1 MGDRMKVL
9 FEGEFW
15 STHSVHPKGFGSF
28 EASSYHRRRTE
39 LIASLRPRGI
49 DVSYQPSHI
58 AANIFPREADDLR
71 EFDVVITSDIGPSDI
86 GAIFSSDGSH
96 TAGRVR
102 SSNRTGYSQLA
113 ATIDLKLKAAW
124 ETSPKSQ
131 Q

>member
-9 FEGEFW
+9 FEGEFGF
-15 STHSVHPKGFGSF
+15 THGVQPKGFGSI
-28 EASSYHRRRTE
+28 EASSYHERRTE
-39 LIASLRPRGI
+39 LTASLRPRGI

-96 TAGRVR
+96 TAGRGQAIR
-102 SSNRTGYSQLA
+102 SSLQRST
-113 ATIDLKLKAAW
+113 
-124 ETSPKSQ
+124 
-131 Q
+131 